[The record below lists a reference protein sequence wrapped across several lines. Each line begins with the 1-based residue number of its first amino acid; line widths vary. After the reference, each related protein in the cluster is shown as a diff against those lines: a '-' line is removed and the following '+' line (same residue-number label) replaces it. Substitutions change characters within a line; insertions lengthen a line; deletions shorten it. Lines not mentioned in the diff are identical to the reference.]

1 MTTVLIT
8 RGCNQETAE
17 QFMEGTDTYV
27 RVCDP
32 ATAQLVIFTADPVTA
47 VVRVDG
53 EEIFKG
59 TIEPDKRNQFALSTL
74 LTKGKRL
81 ARSGFLS
88 MISFGGSEDKT
99 CVRGTNPSGKLLA
112 EAATGGLFPAF
123 TLEIRQGLSSHG
135 PLTATY
141 KFQLLEDH
149 LFDRRFNG
157 FVSSR
162 KREEPCPV
170 FTRDARP
177 VTALDATRRCAACGD
192 SINDPLTGC
201 ENAEC
206 PTTAH

>member
-1 MTTVLIT
+1 ML
-8 RGCNQETAE
+8 
-17 QFMEGTDTYV
+17 
-27 RVCDP
+27 
-32 ATAQLVIFTADPVTA
+32 
-47 VVRVDG
+47 
-53 EEIFKG
+53 
-59 TIEPDKRNQFALSTL
+59 
-74 LTKGKRL
+74 
-81 ARSGFLS
+81 
-88 MISFGGSEDKT
+88 SFGDHKGKT
-99 CVRGTNPSGKLLA
+99 CVPSTEPSGHLLA

-149 LFDRRFNG
+149 LFDQRFNG

-177 VTALDATRRCAACGD
+177 VTALDAIPRCAACGD
-192 SINDPLTGC
+192 SISDPLTGC

-206 PTTAH
+206 PTASH

>member
-8 RGCNQETAE
+8 RGCNQDTAE

-47 VVRVDG
+47 IVLVDG

-59 TIEPDKRNQFALSTL
+59 SIEPDKHNQFSLSALL
-74 LTKGKRL
+74 KKDKRM

-88 MISFGGSEDKT
+88 MLSFGDHKGKA
-99 CVRGTNPSGKLLA
+99 CVRSTEPSGHLLA

-149 LFDRRFNG
+149 LFDQRFNG

-177 VTALDATRRCAACGD
+177 VTALDATPRCAACGD
-192 SINDPLTGC
+192 SISDPLTGC

-206 PTTAH
+206 PTASH

>member
-47 VVRVDG
+47 IVLVDG

-59 TIEPDKRNQFALSTL
+59 SIEPDKRNQFSLSSL
-74 LTKGKRL
+74 LKKDKRM

-88 MISFGGSEDKT
+88 MLSFGDHKGKT
-99 CVRGTNPSGKLLA
+99 CVRSTEPSGQLLA

-177 VTALDATRRCAACGD
+177 VTALDATPRCAACGY
-192 SINDPLTGC
+192 SISDPLTGC

-206 PTTAH
+206 PTASH